1 VPNQA
6 RGQCFSWCCS
16 SDDSPEVYLVKFGN
30 IKNMWKHKI
39 WSILSYCRQL
49 WRYMLFFL
57 LMIFLKKNRSCKRII
72 FFENSFCKMEKTHP
86 QKTHWPSYYSSY
98 IIICTGG
105 GDSATYQGLPTLRV
119 IALREVG
126 QDLRPEN

>member
-1 VPNQA
+1 
-6 RGQCFSWCCS
+6 
-16 SDDSPEVYLVKFGN
+16 
-30 IKNMWKHKI
+30 
-39 WSILSYCRQL
+39 
-49 WRYMLFFL
+49 
-57 LMIFLKKNRSCKRII
+57 
-72 FFENSFCKMEKTHP
+72 MEKTHP
-86 QKTHWPSYYSSY
+86 QKTHWPSDYSSY

>member
-1 VPNQA
+1 LA
-6 RGQCFSWCCS
+6 ILKICESI
-16 SDDSPEVYLVKFGN
+16 KFEASFHIVGN
-30 IKNMWKHKI
+30 CEDI
-39 WSILSYCRQL
+39 WV
-49 WRYMLFFL
+49 FFL